1 MSPPAHL
8 AGPPTAV
15 TGGEERVET
24 ETRDQDGQEGE
35 AQPALA
41 QVAVSVITG
50 TNVII

>member
-8 AGPPTAV
+8 AGPPTGVA
-15 TGGEERVET
+15 GGEERVET
-24 ETRDQDGQEGE
+24 ETRHQDRQQGE

-50 TNVII
+50 TNVVI